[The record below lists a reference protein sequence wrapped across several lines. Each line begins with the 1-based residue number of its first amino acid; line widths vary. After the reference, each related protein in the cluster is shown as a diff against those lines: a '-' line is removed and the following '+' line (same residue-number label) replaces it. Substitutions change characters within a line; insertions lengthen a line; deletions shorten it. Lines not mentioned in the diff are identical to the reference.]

1 MYTVNAGITVGESEP
16 DRGACGGDLRQG
28 QPEMI
33 HLATAVI
40 AVRDPQDAVSLER
53 HLAAG
58 SYSCERTGDPSA
70 LLDVLEKLQPD
81 VLVLDSAFCGGNPGG
96 LIKDIR
102 SRPSSTHL
110 SIFYLSPDAIA
121 EHADRILAAGLDDA
135 IHWPTSLD
143 TVLSHIR
150 PLIRVSTMR
159 AELLHRLQVL
169 GRSEASSHS
178 FPLEQISVSAPSILL
193 AGADDTRSQVMS
205 AFPDADLLVAK
216 DLVEANRILEDRFLD
231 AMVMAPAN
239 ATQPWL
245 DLCLQMRRNVRLF
258 NLPVLFVNQSSQP
271 LSPHIPLSMGASR
284 VIDGVPVVEELR
296 FALHVMIRRQR
307 MRWSLRRRLAETLL
321 ASGADSV
328 ISEVYSRDFLIKSL
342 EQRIKIS
349 GNPPRN
355 SSHRF
360 SLVTFS
366 FAGLDAMRHE
376 FGEKA
381 ERDLLKQIG
390 QWLTL
395 LVRAE
400 DMVARLTPVNFAII
414 LADTPLDEAD
424 IVMQRI
430 AGVIGN
436 TEFAVDDV
444 FRPVSVWPFV
454 GAAEAR
460 PGDTVQILMERARP
474 VLDEGSAS

>member
-1 MYTVNAGITVGESEP
+1 
-16 DRGACGGDLRQG
+16 
-28 QPEMI
+28 MI

-58 SYSCERTGDPSA
+58 SYRCERVSDPSA

-81 VLVLDSAFCGGNPGG
+81 VLVLGSAFCGGNPGG
-96 LIKDIR
+96 LVKAIR
-102 SRPSSTHL
+102 SSGPSSAHL
-110 SIFYLSPDAIA
+110 SIFYLSPDAVA
-121 EHADRILAAGLDDA
+121 GHVDRLLEAGLDDA
-135 IHWPTSLD
+135 IHWPTSPD
-143 TVLSHIR
+143 TVLSYIR

-159 AELLHRLQVL
+159 AELLHRLQIL
-169 GRSEASSHS
+169 GRCGDNKEAPSPSS
-178 FPLEQISVSAPSILL
+178 PLEQISVSAPSILL
-193 AGADDTRSQVMS
+193 IGADDTRSRIAS

-239 ATQPWL
+239 AIQPWL

-258 NLPVLFVNQSSQP
+258 NLPVLFINQSSQP
-271 LSPHIPLSMGASR
+271 LSPHAPLSMGASR

-307 MRWSLRRRLAETLL
+307 MRWSLRRSLAETLL
-321 ASGADSV
+321 AGGADSE
-328 ISEVYSRDFLIKSL
+328 ISEVYGRDFLIQSL
-342 EQRIKIS
+342 EQRIKVS
-349 GNPPRN
+349 GNNPRN

-381 ERDLLKQIG
+381 ERNLLKQIG

-400 DMVARLTPVNFAII
+400 DVVARLTPVNFAIV
-414 LADTPLDEAD
+414 LADTPLNEAD

-460 PGDTVQILMERARP
+460 PGDTVQSLMERASP
-474 VLDEGSAS
+474 VLDEGLAS